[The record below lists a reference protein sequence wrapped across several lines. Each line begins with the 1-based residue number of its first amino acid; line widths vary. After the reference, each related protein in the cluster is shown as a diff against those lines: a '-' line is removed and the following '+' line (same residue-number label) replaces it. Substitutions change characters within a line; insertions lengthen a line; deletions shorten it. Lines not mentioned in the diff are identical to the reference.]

1 MNADHAWLNCSV
13 GQDFL
18 SVRMTRALSAVLA
31 ERRRQI
37 DQEGYTPQHDDRHA
51 HGEIAQAAAD
61 YLSAEQILTAKNSW
75 ALHKARHP
83 RRRQLVIGAALA
95 LAEIERVDRL
105 TPVMKLEDRAA
116 STPFNEGNPSEAIPD
131 IWRAEL
137 HMLRTSHDQELCR
150 RVALDQQFAALI
162 QKIIL
167 AVKTDSLPKN
177 LAELEAWLLQKEA
190 PNA

>member
-1 MNADHAWLNCSV
+1 MNADHEWLNCSV

-37 DQEGYTPQHDDRHA
+37 DQEGYTPQNDDRHA

-95 LAEIERVDRL
+95 LAEIERLDRL
-105 TPVMKLEDRAA
+105 IPVMKPEDRVAD
-116 STPFNEGNPSEAIPD
+116 TPAIQGEAIPD
-131 IWRAEL
+131 LVRAEL
-137 HMLRTSHDQELCR
+137 HMLRASHDQELCR
-150 RVALDQQFAALI
+150 RVALDQQIAVLI

-177 LAELEAWLLQKEA
+177 LAQLEAWLLQKEA